1 MLSERIIRDAKAD
14 GKARTIWDSQV
25 RGLGLQITQGG
36 KKNFVLR
43 YKVGERK
50 KQAILARCAEIS
62 LAEAR
67 QRAGRELAAIRDG
80 NADPLERRRT
90 AREAPTVA
98 DLIEQFFDIEA
109 PARIRRGRMRP
120 NTVEVY
126 RYQAGKHIL
135 PAIGMRRVEDV
146 TRADIER
153 LVAPLPGVSRNR
165 VLALT
170 GRLFTLAE
178 VWEWRTPGSNPV
190 RKVERAREEAR
201 DRVLSGEEMAALAAA
216 LSEEGEQHPAAVAAI
231 RVAALTGLRI
241 GEVLAIRWEHV
252 AFETGR
258 LTLPETKSGRR
269 THDLPTPAVEVLAA
283 LPRINDWCFTT
294 GRDAAITYKTT
305 RAVFARAA
313 KAAGLEDVRLHDLR
327 RTVMTNAA
335 RAGVG
340 THVLRD
346 LLGHKTTAMADRYV
360 RAVGN
365 PVRDAREQVGAA
377 MAAMMEGKAG
387 EVVPLRGGG
396 NGV

>member
-1 MLSERIIRDAKAD
+1 MLTERIIRDAKAD

-50 KQAILARCAEIS
+50 RQAILARCAELS

-80 NADPLERRRT
+80 NADPLERRRK

-135 PAIGMRRVEDV
+135 PAIGTRRVEDV

-165 VLALT
+165 VLALI

-241 GEVLAIRWEHV
+241 GEVLAMRWEHV
-252 AFETGR
+252 AFETSR

-283 LPRINDWCFTT
+283 LHRINGWCFTT
-294 GRDAAITYKTT
+294 GRDAATTYKTT

-335 RAGVG
+335 MAGVG

-377 MAAMMEGKAG
+377 MAAMMEGKDG
-387 EVVPLRGGG
+387 EVVPMERR
-396 NGV
+396 NG

>member
-1 MLSERIIRDAKAD
+1 MLTERIIRDAKAD

-50 KQAILARCAEIS
+50 RQAILARCAELS

-80 NADPLERRRT
+80 NADPLERRRK
-90 AREAPTVA
+90 AREAPIVA

-135 PAIGMRRVEDV
+135 PAIGTRRVEDV

-165 VLALT
+165 VLALI

-201 DRVLSGEEMAALAAA
+201 DRVLSGEEMAAFAAA
-216 LSEEGEQHPAAVAAI
+216 LGEEEEQHPAAVAAI

-252 AFETGR
+252 EFETGR

-294 GRDAAITYKTT
+294 GRDAAITYKTV
-305 RAVFARAA
+305 RGLFARVAE
-313 KAAGLEDVRLHDLR
+313 AAGVADVRLHDLR
-327 RTVMTNAA
+327 RTVMTQAA
-335 RAGVG
+335 AAGVG

-346 LLGHKTTAMADRYV
+346 LLGHKTTMMADRYI
-360 RAVGN
+360 RHVGN
-365 PVRDAREQVGAA
+365 PVREAREQVGAT
-377 MAAMMEGKAG
+377 MAAMMTG
-387 EVVPLRGGG
+387 ETGELVPFMRGRKGS
-396 NGV
+396 

>member
-1 MLSERIIRDAKAD
+1 M
-14 GKARTIWDSQV
+14 
-25 RGLGLQITQGG
+25 
-36 KKNFVLR
+36 LR

-50 KQAILARCAEIS
+50 RQAILARCAELS

-80 NADPLERRRT
+80 NADPLERRRK

-135 PAIGMRRVEDV
+135 PAIGTRHVEDV

-241 GEVLAIRWEHV
+241 GEVLAMRWEHV
-252 AFETGR
+252 AFETSR

-269 THDLPTPAVEVLAA
+269 THDLPTSAVEVLAA
-283 LPRINDWCFTT
+283 LHRINGWCFTT
-294 GRDAAITYKTT
+294 GRDAATTYKTT

-335 RAGVG
+335 MAGVG

-346 LLGHKTTAMADRYV
+346 LLGHKTTVMADRYV
-360 RAVGN
+360 RHVGN
-365 PVRDAREQVGAA
+365 PVREAREQVGAT
-377 MAAMMEGKAG
+377 MAAMMTG
-387 EVVPLRGGG
+387 ETGELVPFTRGRKGS
-396 NGV
+396 

>member
-1 MLSERIIRDAKAD
+1 MLTERIIRDAKAD

-50 KQAILARCAEIS
+50 RQAILARCAELS

-80 NADPLERRRT
+80 NADPLERRRK

-98 DLIEQFFDIEA
+98 DLIEQFFNIEA

-135 PAIGMRRVEDV
+135 PAIGTRRVEDV

-241 GEVLAIRWEHV
+241 GEVLAMRWEHV
-252 AFETGR
+252 AFETSR

-283 LPRINDWCFTT
+283 LHRINGWCFTT
-294 GRDAAITYKTT
+294 GRDAATTYKTT

-335 RAGVG
+335 MAGVG

-377 MAAMMEGKAG
+377 MAAMMEGKDG
-387 EVVPLRGGG
+387 EVVPMERR
-396 NGV
+396 NAS

>member
-1 MLSERIIRDAKAD
+1 MLTERIIRDAKAD

-50 KQAILARCAEIS
+50 RQAILARCAELS

-80 NADPLERRRT
+80 NADPLERRRKT
-90 AREAPTVA
+90 REAPTVA

-201 DRVLSGEEMAALAAA
+201 DRVLSGDEMAALAAA

-241 GEVLAIRWEHV
+241 GEVLAMRWEHV

-283 LPRINDWCFTT
+283 LPRINDWSFTT

-335 RAGVG
+335 MAGVG

-377 MAAMMEGKAG
+377 MAAMMEGKDG
-387 EVVPLRGGG
+387 EVVPMKRRDA
-396 NGV
+396 

>member
-1 MLSERIIRDAKAD
+1 MLTERIIRDAKAD

-50 KQAILARCAEIS
+50 RQAILARCAELS

-80 NADPLERRRT
+80 NADPLERRRK

-201 DRVLSGEEMAALAAA
+201 DRVLSGDEMAALAAA
-216 LSEEGEQHPAAVAAI
+216 LSEEGEQRPAAVAAI

-283 LPRINDWCFTT
+283 LPRINDWSFTT

-335 RAGVG
+335 MAGVG

-377 MAAMMEGKAG
+377 MAAMMEGKDG
-387 EVVPLRGGG
+387 EVVPMERR
-396 NGV
+396 NG

>member
-1 MLSERIIRDAKAD
+1 MLTERIIRDAKAD

-25 RGLGLQITQGG
+25 RGLGLQITQSG

-50 KQAILARCAEIS
+50 RQAILARCAELS

-80 NADPLERRRT
+80 NADPLERRRK

-98 DLIEQFFDIEA
+98 DLIEQFFNIEA

-135 PAIGMRRVEDV
+135 PAIGTRHVEDV

-201 DRVLSGEEMAALAAA
+201 DRVLSGDEMAALAAA

-241 GEVLAIRWEHV
+241 GEVLAMRWEHV
-252 AFETGR
+252 AFETSR

-283 LPRINDWCFTT
+283 LHRINGWCFTT
-294 GRDAAITYKTT
+294 GRDAATTYKTT

-335 RAGVG
+335 MAGVG

-377 MAAMMEGKAG
+377 MAAMMEGKDG
-387 EVVPLRGGG
+387 EVVPMKRRDA
-396 NGV
+396 